1 MVLSSEKVQAHLKW
15 VCLFFCC
22 HAYEKMIR
30 WIILSANQSGTLKEC
45 KPEAQHAF
53 SEMDKIL

>member
-1 MVLSSEKVQAHLKW
+1 MGVSV
-15 VCLFFCC
+15 FCC

>member
-1 MVLSSEKVQAHLKW
+1 MGVSVFLL
-15 VCLFFCC
+15 
-22 HAYEKMIR
+22 HAYEKMIQ

-53 SEMDKIL
+53 SERNKVL